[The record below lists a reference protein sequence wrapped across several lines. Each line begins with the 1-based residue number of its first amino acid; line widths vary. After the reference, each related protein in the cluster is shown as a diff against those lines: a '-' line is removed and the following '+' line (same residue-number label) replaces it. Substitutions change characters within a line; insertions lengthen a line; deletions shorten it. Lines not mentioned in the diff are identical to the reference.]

1 MKRIMT
7 IACAVVLVLAMNVT
21 AFAANSPTSSDAAS
35 SSTTTTADAGLA
47 TSTQQFNE
55 NTIAEFAEKA
65 TILSENATAGVVS
78 TDVAKEAIA
87 YAKSVVGEDVFVAS
101 IFDLQVPAG
110 TGTATYKVACPHV
123 WAGQTVKI
131 LHKLSNGTWETIT
144 PDKVENNAVTF
155 TLSSYSP
162 IAIVVDVTPAPKTG
176 DMAMV
181 VAVMAVICLAGAY
194 VASRKIQF
202 N

>member
-1 MKRIMT
+1 MKRIIT
-7 IACAVVLVLAMNVT
+7 LACAVVLVLAMNVT
-21 AFAANSPTSSDAAS
+21 AFAANSPAAGNTAS
-35 SSTTTTADAGLA
+35 SNTTTADPGLA
-47 TSTQQFNE
+47 TGTQQFNE

-65 TILSENATAGVVS
+65 TILSENATAAVVS

-87 YAKSVVGEDVFVAS
+87 QAKAVVGADVFVAS

-110 TGTATYKVACPHV
+110 TGKATFKVACPHV
-123 WAGQTVKI
+123 WAGQSVKI
-131 LHKLSNGTWETIT
+131 LHKLANGTWETIT

-155 TLSSYSP
+155 TMSSYSP

-181 VAVMAVICLAGAY
+181 VAAMAVICLAGAY
-194 VASRKIQF
+194 VASRKVQLS
-202 N
+202 